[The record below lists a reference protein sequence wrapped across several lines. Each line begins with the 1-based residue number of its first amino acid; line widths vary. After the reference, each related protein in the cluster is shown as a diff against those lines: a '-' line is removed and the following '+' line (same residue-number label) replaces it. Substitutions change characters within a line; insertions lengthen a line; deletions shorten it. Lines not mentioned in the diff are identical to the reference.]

1 MEIKVTIAAPEIFA
15 AIMAL
20 ADAVEAHGKPPNYQ
34 PQVEAAVTP
43 EPKSTGLTLEQ
54 VRDKMSVLPPAKV
67 KAMLGELGVKK
78 LTDLPEEK
86 YPELLQK
93 AAAIQ

>member
-20 ADAVEAHGKPPNYQ
+20 ADAVESHGKAPTYQ
-34 PQVEAAVTP
+34 PQVGAAVNT
-43 EPKSTGLTLEQ
+43 EPKPTGLTLEQ
-54 VRDKMSVLPPAKV
+54 VRDKMSALPPAKV
-67 KAMLGELGVKK
+67 KAMLAELGVKK

>member
-20 ADAVEAHGKPPNYQ
+20 ADAVESHGKAQTYQ

-43 EPKSTGLTLEQ
+43 EPKPTGLTLEQ